1 MLYEKISGG
10 RSSRPAAARHNAPL
24 RRVMLVLPSYPQTVT
39 PARCGSEGCLW
50 ERIGGLL
57 CSLLDTCSELCL
69 VVEACMSS
77 DSKLSEWNLLLD
89 QFQALVREGSDSIED
104 IFDVKLIDQAVE
116 ADWRQWDNR
125 GQ

>member
-1 MLYEKISGG
+1 MKKLAAGAPHDPPPHATTHPSGA
-10 RSSRPAAARHNAPL
+10 SCSF
-24 RRVMLVLPSYPQTVT
+24 LPSYPQTVT
-39 PARCGSEGCLW
+39 PARCGSEGGLW

-104 IFDVKLIDQAVE
+104 IFDV
-116 ADWRQWDNR
+116 N
-125 GQ
+125 

>member
-1 MLYEKISGG
+1 
-10 RSSRPAAARHNAPL
+10 
-24 RRVMLVLPSYPQTVT
+24 
-39 PARCGSEGCLW
+39 
-50 ERIGGLL
+50 
-57 CSLLDTCSELCL
+57 
-69 VVEACMSS
+69 MSS

-104 IFDVKLIDQAVE
+104 IFDVQFRLRFSKLIDQAVE

>member
-1 MLYEKISGG
+1 M
-10 RSSRPAAARHNAPL
+10 AAR
-24 RRVMLVLPSYPQTVT
+24 
-39 PARCGSEGCLW
+39 
-50 ERIGGLL
+50 GGLL

-104 IFDVKLIDQAVE
+104 IFDVQFRLRFSKLIDQAVE
-116 ADWRQWDNR
+116 VDWRQWDNR

>member
-1 MLYEKISGG
+1 
-10 RSSRPAAARHNAPL
+10 
-24 RRVMLVLPSYPQTVT
+24 
-39 PARCGSEGCLW
+39 
-50 ERIGGLL
+50 
-57 CSLLDTCSELCL
+57 
-69 VVEACMSS
+69 MSS

-104 IFDVKLIDQAVE
+104 IFDVQFRLRLSKLIDQAVE

>member
-1 MLYEKISGG
+1 MGTH
-10 RSSRPAAARHNAPL
+10 R
-24 RRVMLVLPSYPQTVT
+24 
-39 PARCGSEGCLW
+39 
-50 ERIGGLL
+50 GLL

-69 VVEACMSS
+69 VVEGCMSS

-104 IFDVKLIDQAVE
+104 IFDVQFRLRFSKLIDQAVE

>member
-1 MLYEKISGG
+1 
-10 RSSRPAAARHNAPL
+10 
-24 RRVMLVLPSYPQTVT
+24 
-39 PARCGSEGCLW
+39 
-50 ERIGGLL
+50 
-57 CSLLDTCSELCL
+57 
-69 VVEACMSS
+69 MSS